1 MKHVPLGAQFI
12 RKHAGLLSHSIPT
25 EVPKQS
31 RNRLFSPRIKKAIR
45 IDQGTAMQG
54 EQTTSISP
62 LVRRS
67 SYLGIALLAAFNV
80 AVLAFSRADLLT
92 YSLPMF
98 LLHGV
103 LLLAVFVSARRILGR
118 MSRPNDALL
127 RIHYLFEGLFFLHIA
142 WLNLRLLNHLSM
154 MLPFPYADGLL
165 ASWDRALHLDWAA
178 YFNAVVSRPL
188 LYEVLDVSYTSLT
201 LLSMVVLITLILFG
215 SISRAR
221 EFIETF
227 LLTAVICIVIGAAFP
242 AKAAVVTLIPDLS
255 TLAHLRQLPGAYHIP
270 YMDIL
275 RDPSASVL
283 LDPAQLPGLAT
294 FPSFHT
300 ASGILI
306 IYACRKSWLSVP
318 SWIYSI
324 VMIAATPVHGGHY
337 IVDLLA
343 GALAALLAIKVVK
356 HMNEKNRDFA
366 PPRGA
371 TTCAAI

>member
-1 MKHVPLGAQFI
+1 
-12 RKHAGLLSHSIPT
+12 
-25 EVPKQS
+25 
-31 RNRLFSPRIKKAIR
+31 
-45 IDQGTAMQG
+45 MQG
-54 EQTTSISP
+54 EQTSSISP

-67 SYLGIALLAAFNV
+67 SYVGIALLCAFNV
-80 AVLAFSRADLLT
+80 AVLTFSRADLLT
-92 YSLPMF
+92 HSLPMF

-103 LLLAVFVSARRILGR
+103 LLLAVFVSARRVLSR
-118 MSRPNDALL
+118 MVRPKDALL

-165 ASWDRALHLDWAA
+165 AGWDRALHLDWAA

-188 LYEVLDVSYTSLT
+188 LYDVLDVSYTSLT
-201 LLSMVVLITLILFG
+201 PLSIVVLVLLILFG
-215 SISRAR
+215 SVTRAR

-227 LLTAVICIVIGAAFP
+227 LLTAVLCIIIGAAFP
-242 AKAAVVTLIPDLS
+242 ANAAVVTLVPDLS
-255 TLAHLRQLPGAYHIP
+255 TLAHLSQLPGAYHIP
-270 YMDIL
+270 HMEML

-318 SWIYSI
+318 AWIYSI
-324 VMIAATPVHGGHY
+324 MMIAATPVHGGHY
-337 IVDLLA
+337 IVDLIA
-343 GALAALLAIKVVK
+343 GALAAMLAIKVVK
-356 HMNEKNRDFA
+356 YMNEKNRGVA
-366 PPRGA
+366 TTRGA
-371 TTCAAI
+371 TACAVI